1 MPIRSYVLIVL
12 VVAAPFIVTIVTY
25 RICRKAAAQA
35 HNGPTPKVAGKAQR
49 RTFFYPTRELDGD
62 GSYTLLPSYSAWR
75 HDQENGED
83 GAERDQ
89 RH

>member
-1 MPIRSYVLIVL
+1 VPFRFYFLIVL
-12 VVAAPFIVTIVTY
+12 ALAAPFIITIVTY
-25 RICRKAAAQA
+25 RICRKSTAQA
-35 HNGPTPKVAGKAQR
+35 HSGRKLKLVGKVPR
-49 RTFFYPTRELDGD
+49 RTFFYLTRELDGD

-83 GAERDQ
+83 GAEHDQ